1 MELEALAGRF
11 AALSHPTRVALIR
24 LLVGAGPG
32 GVPAGEIA
40 TALGVAPSSLSFHL
54 REMDSA
60 GLIRAARAG
69 RVIRYAAEL
78 DAVRGLAVFLTET
91 CCDGRP
97 ELCGDGFAAA
107 LGSSPMATRPYT
119 VLFLCTGNSHR
130 SIMAEAILHR
140 EGAGRFRAFSA
151 GSHPEGAV
159 APETLD
165 LLRRLNHPIEGLRS
179 KSWDEFA
186 RPGAPELDFVFTVCD
201 AAAGEIC
208 PTWPGQPMTAHWG
221 VPDPARAAG
230 NAAERGVALS
240 DTYRMLANRIGIF
253 VNLPLKSLDRL
264 SLQQRLDEIGRLP
277 RTPGVAPT
285 AA

>member
-1 MELEALAGRF
+1 METHALAGRF

-32 GVPAGEIA
+32 GLPAGEIA
-40 TALGVAPSSLSFHL
+40 ASLGVAPSSLSFHL
-54 REMDSA
+54 REMEGA

-78 DAVRGLAVFLTET
+78 DAVRGLAAFLTET
-91 CCDGRP
+91 CCDGDPAR
-97 ELCGDGFAAA
+97 CGAAFVPA
-107 LGSSPMATRPYT
+107 SRT

-130 SIMAEAILHR
+130 SIMAEAILNR

-151 GSHPEGAV
+151 GSHPEGTV
-159 APETLD
+159 AQETLD
-165 LLRRLNHPIEGLRS
+165 LLRRLNHQVAGLRS

-186 RPGAPELDFVFTVCD
+186 RPGAPALDFVITVCD

-208 PTWPGQPMTAHWG
+208 PTWPGQPLVAHWG
-221 VPDPARAAG
+221 VPDPARAG
-230 NAAERGVALS
+230 SAAERGRALS

-253 VNLPLKSLDRL
+253 VNLPIRSLDRL
-264 SLQQRLDEIGRLP
+264 SLQRSLDEIGALP
-277 RTPGVAPT
+277 RVPHVTAT

>member
-1 MELEALAGRF
+1 MEVIGIAARF
-11 AALSHPTRVALIR
+11 AALAHPTRVALVR

-32 GVPAGEIA
+32 GLPAGGIA
-40 TALGVAPSSLSFHL
+40 AALGVPPSSLSFHL
-54 REMDSA
+54 RELEGA

-78 DAVRGLAVFLTET
+78 DAVRGLAAFLTET

-97 ELCGDGFAAA
+97 ELCGEGFAAP
-107 LGSSPMATRPYT
+107 LGTTPMATRPYA

-130 SIMAEAILHR
+130 SIMAEAILNR
-140 EGAGRFRAFSA
+140 EGGGRFRAFSA

-165 LLRRLNHPIEGLRS
+165 LLRRLNHPVEGLRS

-186 RPGAPELDFVFTVCD
+186 QPGAPELDFVFTVCD

-208 PTWPGQPMTAHWG
+208 PAWPGQPLTAHWG

-230 NAAERGVALS
+230 NAAERGMALS

-253 VNLPLKSLDRL
+253 VNLPIRSLDRL
-264 SLQQRLDEIGRLP
+264 SLQKRLDEIGRLP
-277 RTPGVAPT
+277 RTPGVTPT

>member
-1 MELEALAGRF
+1 MELDGITARF
-11 AALSHPTRVALIR
+11 AALAHPTRVALIR
-24 LLVGAGPG
+24 LLVGAGPDG
-32 GVPAGEIA
+32 LPAGEIA

-54 REMDSA
+54 REMEAA
-60 GLIRAARAG
+60 GLLRATRAG

-78 DAVRGLAVFLTET
+78 DAVRGLAAFLTET

-97 ELCGDGFAAA
+97 DLCGEGFAA
-107 LGSSPMATRPYT
+107 SPGPSAMATRLYT

-130 SIMAEAILHR
+130 SIMAEAILNR

-165 LLRRLNHPIEGLRS
+165 LLRRLNHPVEGLRS
-179 KSWDEFA
+179 KSWDEFT

-208 PTWPGQPMTAHWG
+208 PAWPGQPMTAHWG

-230 NAAERGVALS
+230 RAAERGVALS

-253 VNLPLKSLDRL
+253 VNLPIRSLDRL
-264 SLQQRLDEIGRLP
+264 SLRNRLDEIGRLP
-277 RTPGVAPT
+277 RIPGVVPPAT
-285 AA
+285 